1 MAYLGVDP
9 WRRQYFAAVACPPGI
24 DIPVDEASAWAL
36 YPTLRHVHNKLW
48 ICATQDVAHGPHGV
62 EPPRYPVFSKP
73 IYNMRGMGTGS
84 RLLRSAAAY
93 RANGQP
99 GHMWMEHLR
108 GPHVSSDL
116 ALVRGRAT
124 WIRHTT
130 GIPRRGGTFD
140 RWIVHA
146 EPHPEL
152 DRLLAA
158 WCAAH
163 LSTLTGIV
171 NFETIGG
178 TIIECHLRMAEQWL
192 DLNGAGWL
200 AAVVLLYRDGTW
212 NFADTD
218 RRTGHSVILFAPH
231 AARWRV
237 PSAEFVDALRA
248 RPGISSIQI
257 TFDPR
262 RRPGEHAMPPGG
274 FRLAIVNS
282 LDLAAGRAAR
292 RALAAVMLPG

>member
-200 AAVVLLYRDGTW
+200 AAVVRLYRDGTW

-292 RALAAVMLPG
+292 RALAAAMLPG

>member
-9 WRRQYFAAVACPPGI
+9 WRRQYFATVACPPGI

-36 YPTLRHVHNKLW
+36 YPALRHVHNKLW
-48 ICATQDVAHGPHGV
+48 ICATQDVGHGPHGV

-116 ALVRGRAT
+116 ALVRGRAM
-124 WIRHTT
+124 WMRHTT

-146 EPHPEL
+146 EPHPQL
-152 DRLLAA
+152 DRRLAA

-163 LSTLTGIV
+163 LSTFTGIV
-171 NFETIGG
+171 NFETIGA

-200 AAVVLLYRDGTW
+200 SAVVRLYRDGTW

-231 AARWRV
+231 GARWRA
-237 PSAEFVDALRA
+237 PPADLVDTLRA
-248 RPGISSIQI
+248 RPGISSVQI

-292 RALAAVMLPG
+292 RALAAAMLPR